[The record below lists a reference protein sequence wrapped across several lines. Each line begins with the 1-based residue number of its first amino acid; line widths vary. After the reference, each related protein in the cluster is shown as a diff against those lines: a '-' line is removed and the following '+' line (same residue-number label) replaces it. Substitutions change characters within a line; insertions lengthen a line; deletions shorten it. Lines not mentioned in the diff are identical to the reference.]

1 MFSITL
7 GIDISKDKVDV
18 ALYQEDLYRNG
29 TFSNDDDDDDD
40 DGYRRL
46 SKWLK
51 NRRRKEAAV
60 CIELAVMETASHII
74 FMSAAIA

>member
-18 ALYQEDLYRNG
+18 ALYQEDRYRNG
-29 TFSNDDDDDDD
+29 TFSNDD

-51 NRRRKEAAV
+51 KQKAKEAAV
-60 CIELAVMETASHII
+60 CIEATGRYGDS
-74 FMSAAIA
+74 IAHYL